1 MTNSKSIPIA
11 FSDIEAGNHNDLYH
25 ITDKVRIM
33 LNSLL
38 KQGFIL
44 RKSHLV
50 ADKGFDCI
58 ALRNLLRRRSIKAII
73 KVNPRNNKKTKRGRK
88 RYFDESLYK
97 TRYINER
104 TFAWMD
110 SYRTLLT
117 RFDTTVESWKNWHF
131 ITALL
136 IATKV

>member
-1 MTNSKSIPIA
+1 MANFHSIPIA
-11 FSDIEAGNHNDLYH
+11 FSDIEAGNHNDLYR
-25 ITDKVRIM
+25 ITDKVRNM
-33 LNSLL
+33 LNSLS
-38 KQGFIL
+38 KQGFML
-44 RKSHLV
+44 KKSFLV

-73 KVNPRNNKKTKRGRK
+73 KENPRNIKYAKLGRK
-88 RYFDESLYK
+88 KYFDEQIYR

-131 ITALL
+131 IAALL
-136 IATKV
+136 IIVKV

>member
-1 MTNSKSIPIA
+1 MVEGKGLPIA
-11 FSDIEAGNHNDLYH
+11 FSNIESGNHNDLYR

-33 LNSLL
+33 LNGLV
-38 KQGFIL
+38 KQGVVLKKSTFI
-44 RKSHLV
+44 

-58 ALRNLLRRRSIKAII
+58 ALRNLLRRRGIKALI
-73 KVNPRNNKKTKRGRK
+73 KVNPRNNKKSKRGRK
-88 RYFDESLYK
+88 KYFDEQFYK

-117 RFDTTVESWKNWHF
+117 RFDTTTESWKNWHF
-131 ITALL
+131 IAAFL
-136 IATKV
+136 IIFKV